1 MDFIDIYRIFHSK
14 TAEYI
19 IFSSAHGT
27 FSMMDHV
34 LSHKTSLNK
43 LTKVISSIFTNH
55 IDMKLEINYRK
66 KNGKTQTHEN

>member
-14 TAEYI
+14 SAENI

-27 FSMMDHV
+27 FSMIDHV

-43 LTKVISSIFTNH
+43 LTKIISSIFANH
-55 IDMKLEINYRK
+55 IDMKLEVNYRK
-66 KNGKTQTHEN
+66 KNGKNTVYE